1 MSSTTSEM
9 SLKVEALR
17 HFTTRSF
24 KPCAIYDTMLNKAS
38 IRVIIEVIF
47 YHSAPVLLQHYKI
60 EYLKFKAQGPCVPDT
75 HNTKPIGI
83 TI

>member
-47 YHSAPVLLQHYKI
+47 TTVRQFFYNIIRSNTLNLRHKAPASLI
-60 EYLKFKAQGPCVPDT
+60 PTTPS
-75 HNTKPIGI
+75 P
-83 TI
+83 